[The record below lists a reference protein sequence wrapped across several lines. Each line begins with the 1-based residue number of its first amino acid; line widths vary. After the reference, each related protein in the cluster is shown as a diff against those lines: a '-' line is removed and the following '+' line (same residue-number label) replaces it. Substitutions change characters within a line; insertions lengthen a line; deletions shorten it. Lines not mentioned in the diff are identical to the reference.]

1 MSTDPK
7 NLSDVL
13 DLIEDAAEGEERVAF
28 EDMLDTIGQRSFGPL
43 LLLCGLVILA
53 PIVGDI
59 PGVPTAVGLVVLLIA
74 IQLLVGRKHFWFPA
88 WLRERSVGADSLR
101 KAVSKVRR
109 PARFVDRFLRPRLP
123 LFVRG
128 AAIYAITALSA
139 AIAVAIPAMEIV
151 PFTANA
157 AGAVLAAFGLALIGR
172 DGLLAL
178 IALVLAVSTAA
189 IVIFSFAS
197 G

>member
-13 DLIEDAAEGEERVAF
+13 DLLEEAAEGQKRVAF
-28 EDMLDTIGQRSFGPL
+28 EDVLDTIAQRSFGPL

-59 PGVPTAVGLVVLLIA
+59 PGVPTAVALVVLVIA
-74 IQLLVGRKHFWFPA
+74 IQLLMGRKYFWFPV
-88 WLRERSVGADSLR
+88 WLRERSLGSASLR

-123 LFVRG
+123 VFVEG

-139 AIAVAIPAMEIV
+139 AIAVALPAMEIV

-189 IVIFSFAS
+189 IVIFTFAS